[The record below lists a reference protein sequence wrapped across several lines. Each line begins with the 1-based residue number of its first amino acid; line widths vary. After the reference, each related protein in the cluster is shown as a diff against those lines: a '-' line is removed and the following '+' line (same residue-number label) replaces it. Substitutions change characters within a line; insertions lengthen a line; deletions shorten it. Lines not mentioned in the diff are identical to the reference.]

1 MYDTIITERNLRG
14 DFRFNKEILI
24 YLLEPCVFCFCFL
37 FVFFLIIFK
46 LVFSSTIY
54 NDYFLDRITIINITF
69 RPEIFN
75 TVRIC
80 PRK

>member
-37 FVFFLIIFK
+37 FVFFFDNIQTCIQF
-46 LVFSSTIY
+46 Y
-54 NDYFLDRITIINITF
+54 NLQRLLFF
-69 RPEIFN
+69 RPDYYYQYYF
-75 TVRIC
+75 
-80 PRK
+80 